1 MKNCNFYAERRNM
14 MLYSE
19 FSSYLHRFITE
30 LDEPLQFIFLLDLS
44 LIITGFILVMQWVEY
59 DKEHKI

>member
-1 MKNCNFYAERRNM
+1 MQKEGNI

-59 DKEHKI
+59 DNEHKI

>member
-1 MKNCNFYAERRNM
+1 

-19 FSSYLHRFITE
+19 FSSYLHRFIIE
-30 LDEPLQFIFLLDLS
+30 LDEPLQFIFLFDLS
-44 LIITGFILVMQWVEY
+44 LIITGFILLMQWVEY